1 MLAIRGAFSRFFAES
16 GFFLA
21 AGLAFFFLIC
31 CIPLTLLGV
40 SSLGFVLSTERAADE
55 VVGQLARNFPV
66 YRREIA
72 MVLLR
77 IVETRA
83 LSGIAGTLVLV
94 FFSTPL
100 FGASRL
106 VMHRMLG
113 VQASGGFLR
122 NFLLDAVLVLL
133 LTLLLFLASVVTA
146 IFQWFQEYFLEAI
159 GVPWAW
165 LYWIAVAFSLS
176 LSTAMFYFGY
186 RYVPRRRPRASAAIM
201 GAILTAMLWEIA
213 KQLFRLYIRR
223 VGVYDQIYGPLGV
236 LIAFVMFVYYTSIVF
251 VFGAA
256 YVASLDAKRAG
267 RRGAHARPPA

>member
-40 SSLGFVLSTERAADE
+40 STLGFVLSTERAADE

-77 IVETRA
+77 IVEMRA

-106 VMHRMLG
+106 VLHRMLG
-113 VQASGGFLR
+113 VRAGGQYIR
-122 NFLLDAVLVLL
+122 NLLFDAGLVLL
-133 LTLLLFLASVVTA
+133 LTFLLFLASVVTA
-146 IFQWFQEYFLEAI
+146 GFGWFQEYFLEAFLEVA
-159 GVPWAW
+159 GLPMHW
-165 LYWIAVAFSLS
+165 LYWTAIAFSLG
-176 LSTAMFYFGY
+176 LSTAMFYFAY
-186 RYVPRRRPRASAAIM
+186 RWVPRQRPRKSAALT
-201 GAILTAMLWEIA
+201 GAVVTAILWEIA

-223 VGVYDQIYGPLGV
+223 VGVYSQIYGPLGV
-236 LIAFVMFVYYTSIVF
+236 LIAFVMFVYYTCVVF

-256 YVASLDAKRAG
+256 YVASLNAKRAG
-267 RRGAHARPPA
+267 RR

>member
-40 SSLGFVLSTERAADE
+40 SSLGFVLSTDRAADA

-72 MVLLR
+72 LVLLR

-83 LSGIAGTLVLV
+83 LSGIAGMLVLL

-100 FGASRL
+100 FGALRF

-113 VQASGGFLR
+113 VRAGGHYLR
-122 NFLLDAVLVLL
+122 NLLLDAVLVLL
-133 LTLLLFLASVVTA
+133 LTVLLFLASVVTA

-159 GVPWAW
+159 GVPWIW
-165 LYWIAVAFSLS
+165 LYWTAVAFSLS
-176 LSTAMFYFGY
+176 LSTAMFYFFY
-186 RYVPRRRPRASAAIM
+186 RYVPRRRPRARAALT
-201 GAILTAMLWEIA
+201 GAILGALLWEIA

-236 LIAFVMFVYYTSIVF
+236 LIAFVMFVYYTCIVF
-251 VFGAA
+251 TFGAA
-256 YVASLDAKRAG
+256 YVASLDARRA
-267 RRGAHARPPA
+267 ARQ

>member
-40 SSLGFVLSTERAADE
+40 SVLGFVLSSEQAADE

-72 MVLLR
+72 TVLLR

-83 LSGIAGTLVLV
+83 LSGLAGMLVLV

-113 VQASGGFLR
+113 VRAPGQFLR
-122 NFLLDAVLVLL
+122 NLALDAGLVLL
-133 LTLLLFLASVVTA
+133 LTMLMFLASVVTA
-146 IFQWFQEYFLEAI
+146 MFQWFQEYFLQPI
-159 GVPWAW
+159 GVPWMW
-165 LYWIAVAFSLS
+165 LYWTAVGFSLA
-176 LSTAMFYFGY
+176 LSTSMFYFGY
-186 RYVPRRRPRASAAIM
+186 RYVPRRRP
-201 GAILTAMLWEIA
+201 
-213 KQLFRLYIRR
+213 
-223 VGVYDQIYGPLGV
+223 
-236 LIAFVMFVYYTSIVF
+236 
-251 VFGAA
+251 
-256 YVASLDAKRAG
+256 
-267 RRGAHARPPA
+267 

>member
-1 MLAIRGAFSRFFAES
+1 MLAIRGAFTRFFAES

-21 AGLAFFFLIC
+21 AGLAFFFLTC
-31 CIPLTLLGV
+31 CIPLSLLGV
-40 SSLGFVLSTERAADE
+40 STLGFVLSTERAADE

-72 MVLLR
+72 TGLR
-77 IVETRA
+77 RVVETRA
-83 LSGIAGTLVLV
+83 LSGIAGMLVLV

-113 VQASGGFLR
+113 VRAAGHYLR
-122 NFLLDAVLVLL
+122 NLVLDAALVLL

-146 IFQWFQEYFLEAI
+146 IFQWFQEYSLEAL
-159 GVPWAW
+159 GLPWIY
-165 LYWIAVAFSLS
+165 LYWSAVAFSVA
-176 LSTAMFYFGY
+176 LSTAMFYFAY
-186 RYVPRRRPRASAAIM
+186 RYVPRRRPRRSAALT
-201 GAILTAMLWEIA
+201 GAVLTALLWEVA
-213 KQLFRLYIRR
+213 KQIFRLYIRR

-236 LIAFVMFVYYTSIVF
+236 LIAFVMFVYYTCIVF

-256 YVASLDAKRAG
+256 YVAALDARRA
-267 RRGAHARPPA
+267 ARH

>member
-31 CIPLTLLGV
+31 CIPMTLLGV
-40 SSLGFVLSTERAADE
+40 STLGFVLSTERAADE

-159 GVPWAW
+159 GVPWTW

-176 LSTAMFYFGY
+176 LSTGMFYFGY
-186 RYVPRRRPRASAAIM
+186 RYVPRRRPRASAAVM

-236 LIAFVMFVYYTSIVF
+236 LIAFVMFVYYTCIVF

-256 YVASLDAKRAG
+256 FVASLDAKRAG
-267 RRGAHARPPA
+267 RRPSP

>member
-21 AGLAFFFLIC
+21 AGLAFFFMIC

-40 SSLGFVLSTERAADE
+40 STLGFVLSTERAADE

-83 LSGIAGTLVLV
+83 LSGIAGTVVLV

-100 FGASRL
+100 FGALRL

-113 VQASGGFLR
+113 VRAAGNYLR
-122 NFLLDAVLVLL
+122 NLLHDAGLVLL

-159 GVPWAW
+159 GVPWTW
-165 LYWIAVAFSLS
+165 LYWTSVAFSLS
-176 LSTAMFYFGY
+176 LSTGMFYFGY
-186 RYVPRRRPRASAAIM
+186 RYVPRRRPRQVSAVT
-201 GAILTAMLWEIA
+201 GAILTALLWEVA

-236 LIAFVMFVYYTSIVF
+236 LVAFVMFVYYTCIVF
-251 VFGAA
+251 VLGAA
-256 YVASLDAKRAG
+256 YVAALEARRA
-267 RRGAHARPPA
+267 ARH

>member
-40 SSLGFVLSTERAADE
+40 STLGFVLSTERAADE

-72 MVLLR
+72 MVLMR

-106 VMHRMLG
+106 VLHRMLG
-113 VQASGGFLR
+113 VKGVGHYLR
-122 NFLLDAVLVLL
+122 NLALDAGLVLL
-133 LTLLLFLASVVTA
+133 LTMLLFLASVMTA
-146 IFQWFQEYFLEAI
+146 IFQWFQEFFLEAM
-159 GVPWAW
+159 GVPWQW
-165 LYWIAVAFSLS
+165 LYWTAVAFSLS
-176 LSTAMFYFGY
+176 LSTAMFYFVY
-186 RYVPRRRPRASAAIM
+186 RYVPRRQPARIAALP
-201 GAILTAMLWEIA
+201 GAILLWEVA

-236 LIAFVMFVYYTSIVF
+236 LIAFVMFVYYTCLVF

-256 YVASLDAKRAG
+256 YVAALDARRAG
-267 RRGAHARPPA
+267 RE